1 MVRNLQN
8 PEPSDSIVA
17 SLYIFF
23 PTLVHFHS
31 SLINCSSSVPYS
43 VPLLQKT
50 SDWEFYSNS
59 QAPLHCLWFIKSYK
73 DALAL
78 QGDFL
83 EPVSG
88 TLPWPVPRFSLN
100 IFYRVFNFTF
110 IFLLLKSCIH
120 AGSTQRE
127 ILGRLTT
134 TRFSLKVKVHP
145 AMWFKIRSDM
155 KRNQLDLKESL
166 LWEQS
171 NKR

>member
-88 TLPWPVPRFSLN
+88 TLPWPVPRFS
-100 IFYRVFNFTF
+100 FNK
-110 IFLLLKSCIH
+110 ILLLLLLLVLLFKSCLH

-127 ILGRLTT
+127 ILGPLTT

>member
-1 MVRNLQN
+1 M
-8 PEPSDSIVA
+8 
-17 SLYIFF
+17 
-23 PTLVHFHS
+23 
-31 SLINCSSSVPYS
+31 
-43 VPLLQKT
+43 
-50 SDWEFYSNS
+50 
-59 QAPLHCLWFIKSYK
+59 HCLWFIKSYK

-88 TLPWPVPRFSLN
+88 TLPWPVPRFS
-100 IFYRVFNFTF
+100 FNK
-110 IFLLLKSCIH
+110 ILLLLLLLVLLFKSCLH

-127 ILGRLTT
+127 ILGPLTT